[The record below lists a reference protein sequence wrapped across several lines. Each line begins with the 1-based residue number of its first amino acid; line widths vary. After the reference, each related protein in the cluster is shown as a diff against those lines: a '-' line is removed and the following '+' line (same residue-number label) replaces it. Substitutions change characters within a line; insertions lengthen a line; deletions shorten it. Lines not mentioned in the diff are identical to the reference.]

1 MSGEHLH
8 REGALPELL
17 APAGSPEALA
27 AAVAA
32 GADAVYLSGT
42 RFGAR
47 RYAANFT
54 EEDLEEAI
62 EYAHLRGVRV
72 YVTVNTLIRDAELAD
87 VAAYLLRLYA
97 MGADAVLVQDLGVA
111 AVVRE
116 VVPELPI
123 HASTQMTIHNREGVV
138 WAAVHGFSR
147 VVLAREMPLPDIEAI
162 AQDARTH
169 GVGLEVFVH
178 GALCYCYSGQC
189 LLSSVIGGRSGN
201 RGMCAQPCRKP
212 YDLLVGSKDDYG
224 RPIDL
229 RPVRLPDAYLLS
241 TRDLAV
247 YPNLDEVVAAP
258 VASLK
263 IEGRMRSPD
272 YVATVVDIYRRA
284 LDGIA
289 AGGWQ
294 PNEVDRQ
301 NLALAF
307 TRGFTTG
314 YLLGDREVMGRDLPG
329 NRGVFVGTVTDF
341 RSRRGEAIVR
351 LAGGLIPAPGDGL
364 VVCSARSGAGEGMVV
379 RTPPSVQGD
388 RIVLAVPF
396 AVESGSRIF
405 LTKRAALEE
414 QARQIASREPPT
426 IPLDV
431 SVSFEDATPLLE
443 GCMTAPD
450 GRQLLFRMRADHAME
465 PARSRPLTAEQIE
478 AQLTKTG
485 GTPFLIRHL
494 RLDYPGGLF
503 APLSELN
510 RLRREFL
517 EQAAATL
524 AASFR
529 PDATAARSAAERLEA
544 VLPKFSAAL
553 PQPEQR
559 PKPTLSVYAATLD
572 EVQGAV
578 SAGARTIF
586 FEPAVH
592 PGDAFAQLT
601 EAVGICRNDG
611 AKLVWKWPSITDQR
625 FLEAAVD
632 LLPSIAE
639 AGLSGVMVSGVG
651 AAVAVTESSVALP
664 LYGAAGLNVW
674 NHRTVDVL
682 APRFSHLTLSPELAG
697 GDLAGLV
704 ARSRLL
710 PSCPH
715 LEILVEGNL
724 EALVTE
730 DRLTALAPGTGST
743 FWGLRDSKRRIFPAW
758 ADAEGRTYL
767 ANAVETS
774 LIDQIPA
781 LLKTGYDSL
790 AIDARGRGERYARE
804 MTGIYHAAIESG
816 TVTRKTKEEVKRR
829 SCGGIT
835 AGHFLRGV
843 QEAES
848 PSPEDTVY

>member
-1 MSGEHLH
+1 MSREHLQ
-8 REGALPELL
+8 RDGPLPELL
-17 APAGSPEALA
+17 APAGSFDALV

-47 RYAANFT
+47 RYAANFA
-54 EEDLEEAI
+54 EEDLAEAI

-97 MGADAVLVQDLGVA
+97 MGADAVLVQDIGVA

-116 VVPELPI
+116 VVPELPL

-138 WAAVHGFSR
+138 WAAEHGFSR
-147 VVLAREMPLPDIEAI
+147 VVLAREMPLSDIEAI
-162 AQDARTH
+162 TRDARTH

-212 YDLLVGSKDDYG
+212 YDLLVGKTDDYG
-224 RPIDL
+224 RPVDL
-229 RPVRLPDAYLLS
+229 RRVPHPDAYLLS

-247 YPNLDEVVAAP
+247 YPNLDAVVAAP

-263 IEGRMRSPD
+263 IEGRMRSPE

-289 AGGWQ
+289 GGGWR
-294 PNEVDRQ
+294 PSDEDLQ

-329 NRGVFVGTVTDF
+329 NRGVFVGTVASF
-341 RSRRGEAIVR
+341 NPRRREATVR
-351 LAGGLIPAPGDGL
+351 LAGSLVPAPGDGL
-364 VVCSARSGAGEGMVV
+364 AVCFARSGAGEGMVV
-379 RTPPSVQGD
+379 RTQPSVQGD
-388 RIVLAVPF
+388 RMILGVPF
-396 AVESGSRIF
+396 SAEPGSQIF
-405 LTKRAALEE
+405 LTKRAALGE
-414 QARQIASREPPT
+414 QARQIAARERPS

-431 SVSFEDATPLLE
+431 NLSFEGATPLLE
-443 GCMTAPD
+443 GCMAAPD
-450 GRQLLFRMRADHAME
+450 GRELRFRMRGNAME

-478 AQLTKTG
+478 TQLAKTG
-485 GTPFLIRHL
+485 GTPFLIRRM
-494 RLDYPGGLF
+494 RLDYLGGLF

-517 EQAAATL
+517 DRAAATF

-529 PDATAARSAAERLEA
+529 PDTAAARGAAERLDA
-544 VLPKFSAAL
+544 ILPALSAAP

-559 PKPTLSVYAATLD
+559 QKPTLAVYVATLD
-572 EVQGAV
+572 EVRGAV
-578 SAGARTIF
+578 TGGARTVF

-592 PGDAFAQLT
+592 PADAPALLV
-601 EAVGICRNDG
+601 EAADTCRSGGVD
-611 AKLVWKWPSITDQR
+611 LVWKWPSITDQR
-625 FLEAAVD
+625 FLDAAAP
-632 LLPSIAE
+632 LLPSLAE
-639 AGLSGVMVSGVG
+639 TGVSGVMTSGVG
-651 AAVAVTESSVALP
+651 AASAVTGTALP

-674 NHRTVDVL
+674 NHRTVAAL
-682 APRFSHLTLSPELAG
+682 TPLFSHLTLSPELSA
-697 GDLAGLV
+697 GDLPGLV

-710 PSCPH
+710 PFCPH

-730 DRLTALAPGTGST
+730 DRLTALAPGTDGA
-743 FWGLRDSKRRIFPAW
+743 FWGLRDGKRRIFPVRT
-758 ADAEGRTYL
+758 DGEGRTYL

-781 LLKTGYDSL
+781 LLETGYDSF

-804 MTGIYHAAIESG
+804 MTGIYCSAIESG
-816 TVTRKTKEEVKRR
+816 TMTRRMKEDVKRR

-835 AGHFLRGV
+835 AGHYLRGV

-848 PSPEDTVY
+848 TSPEDTVY